1 VGTVYTFQNGGLA
14 NSEKHYTSERL
25 VSKNRLHRCV
35 FNSADAPVPPPLFA
49 IHMEGGDLSV
59 HLSNIWVIFR
69 TANIYQTFKTRSGLF
84 EEERNRG
91 MIYLDYIL
99 IMNSD
104 RDDLTRD
111 VEIVKSTLEEAG
123 LINKRSKSETEPTRS
138 IEFLKL
144 IVDTVHSTLDSR
156 L

>member
-1 VGTVYTFQNGGLA
+1 
-14 NSEKHYTSERL
+14 
-25 VSKNRLHRCV
+25 
-35 FNSADAPVPPPLFA
+35 
-49 IHMEGGDLSV
+49 
-59 HLSNIWVIFR
+59 
-69 TANIYQTFKTRSGLF
+69 
-84 EEERNRG
+84 

-144 IVDTVHSTLDSR
+144 IVDTVHSTLALTSGEKEAVLQACKR
-156 L
+156 LLSS

>member
-1 VGTVYTFQNGGLA
+1 
-14 NSEKHYTSERL
+14 
-25 VSKNRLHRCV
+25 
-35 FNSADAPVPPPLFA
+35 
-49 IHMEGGDLSV
+49 
-59 HLSNIWVIFR
+59 
-69 TANIYQTFKTRSGLF
+69 
-84 EEERNRG
+84 